1 MMIYYYWSD
10 GLSDDLSPRQPIY
23 FNVESS
29 SHGNFTLRCSK
40 NKLEI
45 RVVRVKIEAKVY
57 LEKHEVGAYIP
68 AWAASHDVCDAG
80 SRDGYIQ
87 RALVRT
93 K

>member
-1 MMIYYYWSD
+1 M
-10 GLSDDLSPRQPIY
+10 LSHRAT
-23 FNVESS
+23 
-29 SHGNFTLRCSK
+29 GTLLYDVLK
-40 NKLEI
+40 TKLEI

-57 LEKHEVGAYIP
+57 LEKHEVNPNPNP